1 MAMPRFR
8 IVVSLTALLALFV
21 LPVEAQNRMQTNR
34 SFVSSPKVLGM
45 GDAGVALSSRQ
56 TAFFYNPAHMGRS
69 ASLLHIN
76 FAGVHGAISNTVVD
90 QVEFFNNRLQP
101 AIDTGIDNM
110 SDAELRRL
118 YEDTFAQGQ
127 ARSSVNGQFL
137 LPSVMVGGK
146 GIGVGAGVFATTG
159 LDYRI
164 QNAGLGLPQL
174 NVVSTTDIMGVAT
187 VGIDLQKLMGFSGLA
202 VGVTGKYTR
211 RFLTVKNKPI
221 DAFSSDEN
229 VYFIEGRSLG
239 FDIGVLY
246 DVGLIPLPGT
256 LTLGATAY
264 DVHASDFDY
273 VFYGTPADLP
283 VIGDQMDS
291 DDFVVDP
298 VQAEKEVQYAND
310 RYALAP
316 SYRIGVAYSPPS
328 MGMLGSLNV
337 AADYL
342 GYNNPT
348 VNQSFFAHLHL
359 GAQMRLLRVFR
370 VRGGVSQGYPTFGAG
385 LGLGIIHFDYAFHGV
400 EDGRIPGQIRN
411 QRHSAQV
418 RIGF

>member
-1 MAMPRFR
+1 MVIHRFR
-8 IVVSLTALLALFV
+8 TLVSLVALLAVLV

-45 GDAGVALSSRQ
+45 GDAGVALASRQ
-56 TAFFYNPAHMGRS
+56 TSFFYNPAHIGRS
-69 ASLLHIN
+69 ASLIHIN
-76 FAGVHGAISNTVVD
+76 FAGVHGSISNSVVD

-101 AIDTGIDNM
+101 AIDTGIDNL
-110 SDAELRRL
+110 SDAELRSL

-137 LPSVMVGGK
+137 LPSVVIGGK
-146 GIGVGAGVFATTG
+146 GVGIGAGAFASTG
-159 LDYRI
+159 FDYRI
-164 QNAGLGLPQL
+164 ENAGLGLPQL
-174 NVVSTTDIMGVAT
+174 NVVSMTDIMGVAT
-187 VGIDLQKLMGFSGLA
+187 VGIDFQKMMGFSGLA
-202 VGVTGKYTR
+202 VGITGKYTR

-239 FDIGVLY
+239 FDVGVLY

-264 DVHASDFDY
+264 DIRASDFDY
-273 VFYGTPADLP
+273 IFYGTPADLP
-283 VIGDQMDS
+283 VIGDQIDS

-298 VQAEKEVQYAND
+298 VQAEKEVRHANE
-310 RYALAP
+310 RYALSP
-316 SYRIGVAYSPPS
+316 SYRVGVAYSPPS
-328 MGMLGSLNV
+328 VGFLGSLSV
-337 AADYL
+337 AADYI
-342 GYNNPT
+342 GYKNS
-348 VNQSFFAHLHL
+348 VVDQSFLAHLHV
-359 GAQMRLLRVFR
+359 GAQMRLLRIFK
-370 VRGGVSQGYPTFGAG
+370 VRGGLSQGYPSFGGG

>member
-1 MAMPRFR
+1 
-8 IVVSLTALLALFV
+8 
-21 LPVEAQNRMQTNR
+21 MQTNR
-34 SFVSSPKVLGM
+34 SFVTSPRVLGM
-45 GDAGVALSSRQ
+45 GDAGVAFASRQ
-56 TAFFYNPAHMGRS
+56 TAFFYNPAHIGRS
-69 ASLLHIN
+69 ASLIHIN
-76 FAGVHGAISNTVVD
+76 IAGVHGAISNTVVD

-101 AIDTGIDNM
+101 AIDTGIDNL
-110 SDAELRRL
+110 SDAELRSL

-137 LPSVMVGGK
+137 LPSIVIGGK
-146 GIGVGAGVFATTG
+146 GLGVGAGVFATTG

-164 QNAGLGLPQL
+164 ENAGLGLPQL

-187 VGIDLQKLMGFSGLA
+187 VGLDLQKMMGFSGLA
-202 VGVTGKYTR
+202 VGITGKYTR

-239 FDIGVLY
+239 FDVGVLY

-264 DVHASDFDY
+264 DIRASDFDY
-273 VFYGTPADLP
+273 IFYGTPADLP

-298 VQAEKEVQYAND
+298 VQAEREVQHAND
-310 RYALAP
+310 RYALSP

-328 MGMLGSLNV
+328 IGFLGSLSV
-337 AADYL
+337 AADYI
-342 GYNNPT
+342 GYKHAT
-348 VNQSFFAHLHL
+348 VDQSFFAHLHM
-359 GAQMRLLRVFR
+359 GAQMRLLRILK
-370 VRGGVSQGYPTFGAG
+370 VRGGLSQGYPTFGAG
-385 LGLGIIHFDYAFHGV
+385 LGLGIIHFDYAFYGV